1 MNIYDFDY
9 ANEIREILLD
19 ELNSL
24 EQIKLELNWDCYI
37 INGMNNI
44 TNDQWDI
51 CFEAFHKLEPET
63 RNILRNC
70 AVNHLIAD
78 GCEEVG
84 SSDTNH
90 ELFSMWKI
98 SGRNWMQALQDEF
111 EAFAQTA

>member
-1 MNIYDFDY
+1 MK
-9 ANEIREILLD
+9 ANHTD
-19 ELNSL
+19 H
-24 EQIKLELNWDCYI
+24 Y
-37 INGMNNI
+37 
-44 TNDQWDI
+44 QWDL
-51 CFEAFHKLEPET
+51 CFDAFHALEPET